1 MRDKASGGK
10 NIGIS
15 QHEWEIFFKDMPQPA
30 VILDPEH
37 DIIAANN
44 AALKIIGNKEA
55 YVLGKRCFELFHG
68 TNYPPKGCP
77 LETIINTGQAGTI
90 EMEMEAFCGT
100 FLISCTAIYD
110 EAMQLQRIIHVAT
123 DITEMNKAKLALQKS
138 EMKYRGIFENA
149 VEGIFLSTPEGRF
162 ESVNP
167 AMAKMCGFSSP
178 EEMIAAVTDIR
189 NQLYVIP
196 EERDEYERIMD
207 TYGFVEKFEH
217 QIYRKDGTKIW
228 ISTNSQA
235 VKDGNGNIGF
245 YEGTNENITER
256 KTFEEEL
263 KKSEAMLQGILRI

>member
-1 MRDKASGGK
+1 
-10 NIGIS
+10 
-15 QHEWEIFFKDMPQPA
+15 
-30 VILDPEH
+30 
-37 DIIAANN
+37 
-44 AALKIIGNKEA
+44 
-55 YVLGKRCFELFHG
+55 
-68 TNYPPKGCP
+68 
-77 LETIINTGQAGTI
+77 
-90 EMEMEAFCGT
+90 
-100 FLISCTAIYD
+100 
-110 EAMQLQRIIHVAT
+110 
-123 DITEMNKAKLALQKS
+123 
-138 EMKYRGIFENA
+138 MKYRGIFENA
-149 VEGIFLSTPEGRF
+149 VEGIFPSTPEGRF

-228 ISTNSQA
+228 ISTSSQA
-235 VKDGNGNIGF
+235 VKDGNGNITF